1 MRFLPALAG
10 LLLIGAELMGGTG
23 CRSDAGAD
31 KARHHRTD
39 DAPGG
44 AKNPTPA
51 KAGRPARG
59 SGGDDEAGGPGC
71 TARPF
76 APEVDL
82 PEASGAAW
90 VPASFGLPAHIVL
103 VADSGNHGAFA
114 AIDARSGSLL
124 VRGAL
129 PLDGSASDDLEGLS
143 RIGTTYFGL
152 TSAGSV
158 LAWRRSGADRFQL
171 IGPAY
176 PLADASGHALGCEDP
191 RRSNCGRNFEGLC
204 LADPPPASGCIGFA
218 AAKHDGQ
225 LICLTI
231 GAGEHL
237 VADPARTID
246 VARPHALSGCSI
258 AGDLLYTGNNVFGGN
273 QVVRINGWTT
283 PARAETHSLGS
294 LGPGFCEAI
303 AASPTGAISR
313 FSDTGGAPS
322 LMAKYSCGPPRR

>member
-1 MRFLPALAG
+1 MRFLPALAAVVV
-10 LLLIGAELMGGTG
+10 IGAALMSTG
-23 CRSDAGAD
+23 CRSDAGCD
-31 KARHHRTD
+31 RARHRRADRDPDPVATDPATARAGHRGDPEAT
-39 DAPGG
+39 AP
-44 AKNPTPA
+44 A
-51 KAGRPARG
+51 
-59 SGGDDEAGGPGC
+59 C
-71 TARPF
+71 TAAPF
-76 APEVDL
+76 APEVNL
-82 PEASGAAW
+82 PEASGATW

-114 AIDARSGSLL
+114 VIDAGSGALL
-124 VRGAL
+124 VRGVL
-129 PLDGSASDDLEGLS
+129 PLDPGASDDLEGLS

-158 LAWRRSGADRFQL
+158 LAWRRTGKAHFQL

-176 PLADASGHALGCEDP
+176 PLADPAGHPLGCDTP

-204 LADPPPASGCIGFA
+204 LAEPPPASGCIGFA

-237 VADPARTID
+237 VADPARTIE
-246 VARPHALSGCSI
+246 VARPHALSGCTI

-273 QVVRINGWTT
+273 AVVRISGWST
-283 PARAETHSLGS
+283 PARAQQISLGA
-294 LGPGFCEAI
+294 LGPGFSEAI
-303 AASPTGAISR
+303 AVDPAGAITR

-322 LMAKYSCGPPRR
+322 LMAKYSCAPPPH